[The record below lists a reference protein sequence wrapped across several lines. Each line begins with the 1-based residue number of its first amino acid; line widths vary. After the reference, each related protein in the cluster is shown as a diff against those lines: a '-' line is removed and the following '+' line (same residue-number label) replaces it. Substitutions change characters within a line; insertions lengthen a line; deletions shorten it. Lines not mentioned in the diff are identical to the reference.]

1 MRFKEDHN
9 MTVKGNNILSLK
21 AGEVLVA
28 VESKFKT
35 RCVNIRK
42 KTQKIINSVKMQALL
57 FFFTFYAL
65 VGEDLRLLLLS
76 KPVD

>member
-9 MTVKGNNILSLK
+9 MATKGESKLSLK
-21 AGEVLVA
+21 AGEVLIA
-28 VESKFKT
+28 VESKFHT

-42 KTQKIINSVKMQALL
+42 KTQKIINSVKMQGLL

-65 VGEDLRLLLLS
+65 IGEDLRLLLLT